1 MDELEYPAFLQ
12 KIPVEEV
19 VKTATLFIAKRNA
32 IQTGQTQIVTH
43 KTKDKIEMFKV
54 TAN

>member
-1 MDELEYPAFLQ
+1 LDELEYPAFLQ
-12 KIPVEEV
+12 KIPVDEV

-43 KTKDKIEMFKV
+43 KTKSATEIIEV
-54 TAN
+54 TPN